1 MSVIDR
7 RKMPPLTAL
16 KSFEAAARNGSFR
29 DAAAELCVTHSAVS
43 HQIKQLEQHLGVEL
57 FSRKPRAVELTR
69 AGQAYYPVI
78 RDAFEKILEGTELLL
93 RPQSSNVLT
102 IQLYSTFAIRW
113 LIPRLP
119 SFSSRH
125 PEIQVRLNTAQTD
138 VDFEHDD
145 VDMCVMIGNRESPGL
160 HYDHLFRSELF
171 PVASPALAN
180 GPRAIR
186 SIEDLREHTIL
197 QVYPSRKDW
206 YVWLDGTGLQGLDPE
221 SGLQFDSY
229 DHALSTAVQGM
240 GVALGMQPYISRD
253 LESGL
258 LVELFPEQRVGA
270 DGDWYLVCRKER
282 SDQDKFEAFR
292 QWLLEEINADT
303 DLLSAN

>member
-1 MSVIDR
+1 M
-7 RKMPPLTAL
+7 
-16 KSFEAAARNGSFR
+16 
-29 DAAAELCVTHSAVS
+29 
-43 HQIKQLEQHLGVEL
+43 
-57 FSRKPRAVELTR
+57 
-69 AGQAYYPVI
+69 
-78 RDAFEKILEGTELLL
+78 
-93 RPQSSNVLT
+93 
-102 IQLYSTFAIRW
+102 
-113 LIPRLP
+113 
-119 SFSSRH
+119 
-125 PEIQVRLNTAQTD
+125 
-138 VDFEHDD
+138 
-145 VDMCVMIGNRESPGL
+145 
-160 HYDHLFRSELF
+160 
-171 PVASPALAN
+171 
-180 GPRAIR
+180 
-186 SIEDLREHTIL
+186 
-197 QVYPSRKDW
+197 
-206 YVWLDGTGLQGLDPE
+206 DPE